1 MRSLLGRTVVV
12 LGVAAAAVGM
22 AVAPAQAEPATV
34 TTVCTEFGT
43 ALLPD
48 NAPPLKGG
56 LITVVVRGEV
66 VTTTY
71 VPGPCNAPG
80 FVQVQGG

>member
-1 MRSLLGRTVVV
+1 MRSLVRRTAIT
-12 LGVAAAAVGM
+12 LGVAAATVGM

-43 ALLPD
+43 ALLPE
-48 NAPPLKGG
+48 NAPPVKGG
-56 LITVVVRGEV
+56 VITVVVGGEV
-66 VTTTY
+66 ITTTY

>member
-1 MRSLLGRTVVV
+1 VRRTAVTLGIAAVAVGITVV
-12 LGVAAAAVGM
+12 
-22 AVAPAQAEPATV
+22 PAQAEPATV

-43 ALLPD
+43 ALLPE
-48 NAPPLKGG
+48 NAPPVKGG
-56 LITVVVRGEV
+56 VITVVVGGEV

>member
-1 MRSLLGRTVVV
+1 MRSLVGKTAAT
-12 LGVAAAAVGM
+12 LGVAAVAVGM

-43 ALLPD
+43 ALLPA
-48 NAPPLKGG
+48 NAPPVKSGV
-56 LITVVVRGEV
+56 ITVVVGGEV
-66 VTTTY
+66 ITTTY

>member
-1 MRSLLGRTVVV
+1 MRSFWARTAVT
-12 LGVAAAAVGM
+12 LGVAATAVGM

-43 ALLPD
+43 ALLPE
-48 NAPPLKGG
+48 NAPPVKGG

-66 VTTTY
+66 IATTY

-80 FVQVQGG
+80 FVKVQGG

>member
-1 MRSLLGRTVVV
+1 MTSLLGRTAVT
-12 LGVAAAAVGM
+12 LGVTAAAVGM
-22 AVAPAQAEPATV
+22 SVLPANAEPATV

-43 ALLPD
+43 ALLPE
-48 NAPPLKGG
+48 NAPPLRGG
-56 LITVVVRGEV
+56 LITVVVGGEL

>member
-1 MRSLLGRTVVV
+1 MRSLVVRTAVT

-22 AVAPAQAEPATV
+22 AAAPAQAEPATV

-43 ALLPD
+43 ALLPE
-48 NAPPLKGG
+48 NAPPVKAG

-66 VTTTY
+66 VTTRY

-80 FVQVQGG
+80 FVKTHGG